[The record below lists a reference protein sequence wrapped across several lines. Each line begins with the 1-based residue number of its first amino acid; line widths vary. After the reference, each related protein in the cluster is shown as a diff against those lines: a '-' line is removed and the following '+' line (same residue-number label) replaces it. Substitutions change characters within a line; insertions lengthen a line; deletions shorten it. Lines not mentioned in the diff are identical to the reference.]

1 MEAGKSLELSRS
13 ASKFDSLA
21 WVVSVFL
28 GVIDGE
34 RRKAMKPHVL
44 LAAEAYEIYVKRV
57 YNHRQYSILSFSSST
72 TLHIS

>member
-1 MEAGKSLELSRS
+1 MEGGKSLELIQS
-13 ASKFDSLA
+13 ASKFDALE

-28 GVIDGE
+28 GVIDDE
-34 RRKAMKPHVL
+34 MHMAMKPQVL

-72 TLHIS
+72 TLPIS